1 MIIFKEIGVLPAD
14 MSADILSINCIVMP
28 HCRSL
33 FQILL
38 TFVLL
43 TNPFVANKAAAFEL
57 T

>member
-43 TNPFVANKAAAFEL
+43 TNPFVANEAAVFEL